1 VDDRAEPPPCAG
13 GTAEQENRICTLKLS
28 GVNHFRQSTMGRPA
42 ACPAHRKMAV
52 DFASVVTRRSE
63 NPHDTI
69 ARSGTCSIFALFRF
83 FRPAAV
89 RLEFGGPRNGISEV
103 EFNKELQVSR
113 SYHLVLMNAINQ
125 NAISHEQILM
135 ITRPPNSFRTQ
146 TLPAPALL
154 GQNLKRQPTKMRQH
168 IHLTLK
174 RCLTDFRQRR

>member
-1 VDDRAEPPPCAG
+1 MDDRAEPPPCAG

-135 ITRPPNSFRTQ
+135 ITRPPNSFSNTNPSRPCTSWPKPKASADQ
-146 TLPAPALL
+146 NAAALSPCF
-154 GQNLKRQPTKMRQH
+154 KE
-168 IHLTLK
+168 
-174 RCLTDFRQRR
+174 TDFRQRR